1 MPHQQNRM
9 SRSRARNWVV
19 AAGAAFAFW
28 TALALPGFAQDTK
41 WAAVG
46 QALGKPGAVMPGGI
60 YRVGLPRTDLHV
72 MLDGIELK
80 PTLALGSWVAFE
92 PMGKQAMVMGD
103 LVLTEDEIEPVMK
116 SLLDSGLEITAL
128 HNHLFH
134 AQPATFYMHVGGTG
148 NAVDLARAIHKAL
161 ALSKTPFASAPP
173 PVTPPS
179 IDLDTAAIDSALG
192 AKGAIAGGVYQVGV
206 PRAQAV
212 MADGMAVSGA
222 MGGAESI
229 NFQPLGGG
237 KAAVTGDFILAASE
251 VNPVMKALRSHG
263 IDVTALHNHMLD
275 DNPRMFF
282 MHFWAHDDL
291 SKLLPGLKAAL
302 AQVAVKKG

>member
-1 MPHQQNRM
+1 MLHF
-9 SRSRARNWVV
+9 RS
-19 AAGAAFAFW
+19 
-28 TALALPGFAQDTK
+28 LALSSLLIFGGISVAQAATD
-41 WAAVG
+41 WIAVG
-46 QALGKPGAVMPGGI
+46 QALGKTGAEMPGGI

-72 MLDGIELK
+72 ELDGIELK
-80 PTLALGSWVAFE
+80 PTFALGSWVAFS
-92 PMGKQAMVMGD
+92 PVGNQSMVMGD
-103 LVLTEDEIEPVMK
+103 LVLTEDEIEQVMK

-148 NAVDLARAIHKAL
+148 DPVTLARAIHKAL
-161 ALSKTPFASAPP
+161 ALSKTPFSSAPP
-173 PVTPPS
+173 PATSPA
-179 IDLDTAAIDSALG
+179 IDLDTVAIDRALG
-192 AKGAIAGGVYQVGV
+192 AKGTIAGGVYQVGV
-206 PRAQAV
+206 PREEAV
-212 MADGMAVSGA
+212 MAGGMAIPGP

-229 NFQPLGGG
+229 NFQPLGDG
-237 KAAVTGDFILAASE
+237 KAAITGDFILVAKE

-291 SKLLPGLKAAL
+291 PKLLAGLKAAL
-302 AQVAVKKG
+302 AAVAVKKD

>member
-1 MPHQQNRM
+1 MLHF
-9 SRSRARNWVV
+9 RS
-19 AAGAAFAFW
+19 
-28 TALALPGFAQDTK
+28 LALSSLLIFGGISVAQAATD
-41 WAAVG
+41 WIAVG
-46 QALGKPGAVMPGGI
+46 QALGKTGAEMPGGI

-72 MLDGIELK
+72 ELDGIELK
-80 PTLALGSWVAFE
+80 PTLALGSWVAFS
-92 PMGKQAMVMGD
+92 PVGNQTMVMGD
-103 LVLTEDEIEPVMK
+103 LVLTEDEIEQVMK

-148 NAVDLARAIHKAL
+148 DPVTLARAIHKAL
-161 ALSKTPFASAPP
+161 ALSKTPFSSAPP
-173 PVTPPS
+173 PATSPA
-179 IDLDTAAIDSALG
+179 IDLDTVAIDRALG
-192 AKGAIAGGVYQVGV
+192 AKGTIAGGVYQVGV
-206 PRAQAV
+206 PREEAV
-212 MADGMAVSGA
+212 MAGGMAIPGP

-229 NFQPLGGG
+229 NFQPLGDG
-237 KAAVTGDFILAASE
+237 KAAITGDFILVAKE

-291 SKLLPGLKAAL
+291 PKLLAGLKAAL
-302 AQVAVKKG
+302 AAVAVKKDADLNVPR

>member
-1 MPHQQNRM
+1 M
-9 SRSRARNWVV
+9 STLFALTFTPIAH
-19 AAGAAFAFW
+19 AA
-28 TALALPGFAQDTK
+28 TD
-41 WAAVG
+41 WAPVD
-46 QALGKPGAVMPGGI
+46 QALGKAGTEMPGGI

-72 MLDGIELK
+72 KLDGIELK
-80 PTLALGSWVAFE
+80 PTFALGSWVAFS
-92 PMGKQAMVMGD
+92 PMGNQTMVMGD

-134 AQPATFYMHVGGTG
+134 AAPATFYMHVGGSGDPVT
-148 NAVDLARAIHKAL
+148 LAGAIHKAL
-161 ALSKTPFASAPP
+161 ALSKTPFTSAPP
-173 PVTPPS
+173 PATPPAV
-179 IDLDTAAIDSALG
+179 DLDTAAIDSALG

-206 PRAQAV
+206 PRAEAV
-212 MADGMAVSGA
+212 MAGGMAVPGP

-237 KAAVTGDFILAASE
+237 KAAITGDFILIAKE

-291 SKLLPGLKAAL
+291 TKLLAGLHAAL
-302 AQVAVKKG
+302 AEVAVKKG